1 MTQEPKHNTFTEEL
15 SAHITE
21 LKFPTLWERLTP
33 DAMLMV
39 ESIEPLERRDYIESI
54 LKRHKFF
61 IDVPFGDARFVVRS
75 LNLNQD
81 FVNFVILFQ

>member
-15 SAHITE
+15 SAHITG

-33 DAMLMV
+33 NAMLMV
-39 ESIEPLERRDYIESI
+39 ESVTQIERREFIESI

-61 IDVPFGDARFVVRS
+61 IEVPFGDAQFIVRS

-81 FVNFVILFQ
+81 FVNFVTLFK